1 MHERSKTNKLWKL
14 KFVRKIPSNTATGK
28 ERFSLKYLSEDE
40 LKHITVTFIKDNF
53 IMPKFRKRNGSAIL
67 DFFSLKIVDSSVL
80 TKTKEIVQPGREE
93 WTINGKEIDNKK
105 SKQLPFKRWRN
116 SDKKNLF

>member
-1 MHERSKTNKLWKL
+1 MPEKSKTNMLSKL
-14 KFVRKIPSNTATGK
+14 KFVRKVPSNSVTGK
-28 ERFSLKYLSEDE
+28 EMFFFKYLYKDE
-40 LKHITVTFIKDNF
+40 LKHISATFIKYNF
-53 IMPKFRKRNGSAIL
+53 IMPKFRKRNGGAIL